1 MTYLRIYN
9 IAIEIN
15 NWIGFTIKT
24 IILLNFELCHIKFN
38 SYSKWTVWSSQDQ
51 DKSKTTSMNTKYL
64 ISYGKTKK
72 IDFIIT
78 FEN

>member
-24 IILLNFELCHIKFN
+24 NILLNFELCHIKFN
-38 SYSKWTVWSSQDQ
+38 SYSKNL
-51 DKSKTTSMNTKYL
+51 KEIKTFVLFFTMKY
-64 ISYGKTKK
+64 
-72 IDFIIT
+72 
-78 FEN
+78 FEINC